1 MIYKIIKLNKKLYSS
16 YLLTLRMA
24 FKSHIE
30 NSLASL
36 REATL
41 VATKQSICGLPRS
54 RTFARNDVLYF
65 SEIFK
70 LSWGLC
76 VR

>member
-1 MIYKIIKLNKKLYSS
+1 MSIDKKLII
-16 YLLTLRMA
+16 LLTLRMA

-41 VATKQSICGLPRS
+41 VATKQSNECGLPRPLRGLAMTS
-54 RTFARNDVLYF
+54 CTFLEFLNCYGVYA
-65 SEIFK
+65 
-70 LSWGLC
+70 
-76 VR
+76 

>member
-1 MIYKIIKLNKKLYSS
+1 MV
-16 YLLTLRMA
+16 

-41 VATKQSICGLPRS
+41 VATKQSIVNSGEFGS
-54 RTFARNDVLYF
+54 RNDGATP
-65 SEIFK
+65 IT
-70 LSWGLC
+70 
-76 VR
+76 R

>member
-1 MIYKIIKLNKKLYSS
+1 MGHSCANNVHYAVLAYKNKVQISF
-16 YLLTLRMA
+16 LLRINMSILLILRMA

-41 VATKQSICGLPRS
+41 VATKQSNKCGLPRPRS
-54 RTFARNDVLYF
+54 
-65 SEIFK
+65 
-70 LSWGLC
+70 GLAMT
-76 VR
+76 

>member
-1 MIYKIIKLNKKLYSS
+1 
-16 YLLTLRMA
+16 MA

-41 VATKQSICGLPRS
+41 LATKQSNECGLLRPRS
-54 RTFARNDVLYF
+54 GLAMTSCTFPEFLNCHVVYA
-65 SEIFK
+65 
-70 LSWGLC
+70 
-76 VR
+76 

>member
-1 MIYKIIKLNKKLYSS
+1 
-16 YLLTLRMA
+16 MA

-41 VATKQSICGLPRS
+41 VALKQSNECGLLRPRS
-54 RTFARNDVLYF
+54 GLANSVLYF

>member
-1 MIYKIIKLNKKLYSS
+1 
-16 YLLTLRMA
+16 MA

-41 VATKQSICGLPRS
+41 VALKQSNECGQQLRGLAM
-54 RTFARNDVLYF
+54 TFVN
-65 SEIFK
+65 
-70 LSWGLC
+70 
-76 VR
+76 

>member
-1 MIYKIIKLNKKLYSS
+1 
-16 YLLTLRMA
+16 MA

-41 VATKQSICGLPRS
+41 VATKQSKKTINGLLRRLTPP
-54 RTFARNDVLYF
+54 RNDSTMGAYLALIQVN
-65 SEIFK
+65 
-70 LSWGLC
+70 
-76 VR
+76 